1 MHVSNI
7 LIFNLDAK
15 FAVVMNE
22 YFNPDIKILVVD
34 CVRLGRFWNTPD
46 LSAPYW
52 RFYWNNGE
60 GASVWLEGKEHPL
73 TSADIILIPP
83 NTHFSSSCKEEP
95 MHFYIHFT
103 ASQPFADMAPQ
114 IIRIPAVAEIRRI
127 IAETAENVSRNESGS
142 VKLSIDVLLL
152 ILHVLRSVPADFP
165 AKRKLD
171 SRISAAMK
179 MIDENISKP
188 PSNDIIAKRLS
199 MSTNAFLRLFREN
212 AGMSPQVHS
221 RTKRIEKACILLHY
235 SDLDIKQIASETG
248 FCDRFHF
255 SRVFKKLRK
264 VGPSEFRRRIP

>member
-7 LIFNLDAK
+7 LNLALSVK
-15 FAVVMNE
+15 LALIMNE

-34 CVRLGRFWNTPD
+34 CIRLGRFWDTPD

-52 RFYWNNGE
+52 RFYWNNDA
-60 GASVWLEGKEHPL
+60 GASVWLDGKEHSL
-73 TSADIILIPP
+73 TPSDIILIPP
-83 NTHFSSSCKEEP
+83 NTHFSSACRGDP

-103 ASQPFADMAPQ
+103 ASQPFSDIPPQ
-114 IIRIPAVAEIRRI
+114 IIRISPGAEIRGI
-127 IAETAENVSRNESGS
+127 IMEAVETVSLHKSGS
-142 VKLSIDVLLL
+142 VNISIAVLML
-152 ILHVLRSVPADFP
+152 ILYAFKSLPADFSME
-165 AKRKLD
+165 KNMD
-171 SRISAAMK
+171 SRILSAMK

-188 PSNDIIAKRLS
+188 PSNNVIAGRLS
-199 MSTNAFLRLFREN
+199 MSTNAFLRLFKVN
-212 AGMSPQVHS
+212 AGMSPQLYS

-264 VGPSEFRRRIP
+264 VGPSEFRRRMP